1 MLKRNH
7 RWVSRLSMLLAL
19 ALLFCSFPVGYNNVV
34 AEEGTPVAEEPAPV
48 VEAAPVAE
56 EPAPVVEAA
65 PVVEEPAPV
74 VEEPAPVVEEP
85 APAVE
90 EPAPVVEE
98 PAPVV
103 EEPAPVVEEP
113 APVVEEPVP
122 AVEEPAPVV
131 EEILPGTEQP
141 AAEVTETVA
150 PDEASPFPEYYD
162 AEETDDIFFEEDDFG
177 LDGEVEFDDGDFGIV
192 ASEALMPFDEL
203 AEEYV
208 ASAFEEQGFTGQ
220 AGIEMVQAQVAYGDT
235 VTLKARIE
243 GTDASYTIIWEINDG
258 DELGWHEIARG
269 ETYEFTLTEE
279 IVNRDYRL
287 VLMTID

>member
-85 APAVE
+85 APVVEEPAPAVE

-98 PAPVV
+98 PAPV
-103 EEPAPVVEEP
+103 
-113 APVVEEPVP
+113 
-122 AVEEPAPVV
+122 VEEPAPVV

-220 AGIEMVQAQVAYGDT
+220 AGIEMVQAQIAYGDT

>member
-48 VEAAPVAE
+48 VEAAPVEE

-74 VEEPAPVVEEP
+74 VDV
-85 APAVE
+85 
-90 EPAPVVEE
+90 PAPVVEE

-141 AAEVTETVA
+141 AVEVTETVA

-177 LDGEVEFDDGDFGIV
+177 MDGEVEFDDGDFGIV